1 MKPLSQI
8 DVEQVAGGG
17 TIYPPSSPLPP
28 LPTPAP
34 APIPDPIYPP
44 PIFHQDV

>member
-1 MKPLSQI
+1 MKQLSRV

-17 TIYPPSSPLPP
+17 TIYPPPSPLPP